1 MITKNNK
8 RILWSCFMAAEIFS
22 TAGIAIAL
30 TLGGL
35 AIGYGIL
42 WVWNGGKF
50 SEEE

>member
-1 MITKNNK
+1 
-8 RILWSCFMAAEIFS
+8 MAAEIFS

-30 TLGGL
+30 TMGGL